1 MFWIARFRMAGDT
14 GTIVGVSRVTRAAAI
29 KKDGVDRAAPL
40 QSEGRRERQKRRTL
54 EKIIRAA
61 RMLFERKGFEETT
74 TQQIADRADIG
85 TGTLFNYART
95 KEELLLMVFRDD
107 MHPLIEH
114 AFASAPKAGSLVDK
128 LVYFFDC
135 LVAYHKRDIKIAQRL
150 IRELSGLHA
159 PEQREKNKEFTRLL
173 IGLIARIVEDA
184 QARGELRKDVPSLAL
199 AHNLFAIYYRLLEN
213 WVGEYITLDQYH
225 QRIRLALELQ
235 VCGLR
240 TTKGIATDV
249 SNRRSRKPL

>member
-1 MFWIARFRMAGDT
+1 MYARFRTDGDT
-14 GTIVGVSRVTRAAAI
+14 GTIVGVSRVAKRAEGQ
-29 KKDGVDRAAPL
+29 GVDRAVPL
-40 QSEGRRERQKRRTL
+40 QSEGRRERHKRRTL

-107 MHPLIEH
+107 MHSLIEH

-135 LVAYHKRDIKIAQRL
+135 IVAYHKRDIKIAQRL
-150 IRELSGLHA
+150 IRELSGPHA
-159 PEQREKNKEFTRLL
+159 PEQQEKNKEFARTL
-173 IGLIARIVEDA
+173 IGLVARIVEDA
-184 QARGELRKDVPSLAL
+184 QARGELRKDVPALAL
-199 AHNLFAIYYRLLEN
+199 AHNLFAIYYRLLQN
-213 WVGEYITLDQYH
+213 WVWEYITLDQYH
-225 QRIRLALELQ
+225 QRIRQALELQ

-240 TTKGIATDV
+240 TTERVV
-249 SNRRSRKPL
+249 SWSF